1 MFFLPKEQVPEGVGF
16 TTFGA
21 THLIWLVSM
30 ALIAAVVIVVYRK
43 ADPKK
48 KNIIRLIL
56 GWLIVFSEILK
67 NIVAACTGTFGV
79 GHLPFHLCGINILI
93 ILFDLFKPTKV
104 TRNFL
109 YYFCIPGAA
118 LALLFPNWTA
128 LPSFNFFCIHSFTI
142 HAMLV
147 LYPLLLINSDD
158 FKPEIKQMLWSIVL
172 LIAMAIPIYFIN
184 LWLDTNFMFLMDPE
198 QGNPL
203 GLFEQYLGSHLWGFP
218 ILLPIVMFIMYIPF
232 FFIKKKPMKD
242 ETLKQQKIEEK
253 EEITV

>member
-1 MFFLPKEQVPEGVGF
+1 MFFLPKEMIHEGYGF

-30 ALIAAVVIVVYRK
+30 ALVAVVVILFYRK
-43 ADPKK
+43 ADAKL
-48 KNIIRLIL
+48 KNTMRIVLGGLIL
-56 GWLIVFSEILK
+56 FSEISK
-67 NIVAACTGTFGV
+67 NIVAAATGTFGV

-128 LPSFNFFCIHSFTI
+128 LPSLNFFCIHSFTI

-158 FKPEIKQMLWSIVL
+158 FKPEIKQMLWSIML

-203 GLFEQYLGSHLWGFP
+203 GLFEKYLGSHLWGFP
-218 ILLPIVMFIMYIPF
+218 ILLPFVMFIMYIPF
-232 FFIKKKPMKD
+232 FFIKKPKTIAQTVPR
-242 ETLKQQKIEEK
+242 EEK
-253 EEITV
+253 EEVNA

>member
-1 MFFLPKEQVPEGVGF
+1 MFFLPKEEVPEGVGF
-16 TTFGA
+16 TTFGL

-43 ADPKK
+43 ADPNK

-67 NIVAACTGTFGV
+67 NIVAAATGSFGV

-104 TRNFL
+104 ARNFL
-109 YYFCIPGAA
+109 YYFCIPGAM
-118 LALLFPNWTA
+118 LALLFPNWTV

-147 LYPLLLINSDD
+147 LYPILLSNCDD
-158 FKPEIKQMLWSIVL
+158 FKPEIKQMVWSIAL
-172 LIAMAIPIYFIN
+172 LVAMAIPIYFIN

-203 GLFEQYLGSHLWGFP
+203 GLFETYLGSHLWGFP
-218 ILLPIVMFIMYIPF
+218 ILLPIVMFVMYIPF
-232 FFIKKKPMKD
+232 FFIKKKPKT
-242 ETLKQQKIEEK
+242 ESPSLKTNEEK
-253 EEITV
+253 EEVKI